1 MNKIISNYK
10 NIINEIKS
18 YEKEFYESVKN
29 IDLVAVSKTF
39 PAEKIEL
46 ILNLG
51 HRVFGENRVQEA
63 AEKWPILKKNFD
75 NVELHLIGPLQSNK
89 AKTALEIFDVIQ
101 TLDREKIV
109 LKIKEFKENDE
120 QKKVHKFFI
129 QVNTGNEQQKAG
141 IEPDK
146 LIDFV
151 SWCKNDVN
159 LEISGLMCI
168 PPINEPSAKHFKI
181 LSSLAKK
188 SSLRFLSMGMSND
201 FKEAIEF
208 GATHVR
214 VGSGIFGKRDQ

>member
-1 MNKIISNYK
+1 MNKIVSNYK

-18 YEKEFYESVKN
+18 YEKEFYESEKN
-29 IDLVAVSKTF
+29 INLVAVSKTF
-39 PAEKIEL
+39 SAEKIEL

-63 AEKWPILKKNFD
+63 VEKWPELKKKFD

-89 AKTALEIFDVIQ
+89 AKIALEIFDVIQ

-109 LKIKEFKENDE
+109 LKIKEFKESYEN
-120 QKKVHKFFI
+120 KKSHKFFI
-129 QVNTGNEQQKAG
+129 QVNTGNEEQKAG

-146 LIDFV
+146 LTDFV

-159 LEISGLMCI
+159 LDISGLMCI
-168 PPINEPSAKHFKI
+168 PPINESSAKHFKI
-181 LSSLAKK
+181 LSSLAEK
-188 SSLRFLSMGMSND
+188 SSLKFLSMGMSMD

-214 VGSGIFGKRDQ
+214 VGSGIFGKRD

>member
-1 MNKIISNYK
+1 MNKIISNYR

-18 YEKEFYESVKN
+18 YEKEFYESAKN

-63 AEKWPILKKNFD
+63 AEKWPILKKKFD

-89 AKTALEIFDVIQ
+89 AKLALEIFDVIQ
-101 TLDREKIV
+101 TLDREKLV
-109 LKIKEFKENDE
+109 LKVKEFKENDE
-120 QKKVHKFFI
+120 QKKDHKFFI
-129 QVNTGNEQQKAG
+129 QVNTGNEKQKAG

-168 PPINEPSAKHFKI
+168 PPINESSAKHFEI
-181 LSSLAKK
+181 LHSLAEK
-188 SSLRFLSMGMSND
+188 SSLKFLSMGMSND
-201 FKEAIEF
+201 FKEAIKF

-214 VGSGIFGKRDQ
+214 VGSGIFGKRD

>member
-1 MNKIISNYK
+1 MNKIVSNYK

-18 YEKEFYESVKN
+18 YEKEFYESAKK

-63 AEKWPILKKNFD
+63 AEKWPILKKKFD
-75 NVELHLIGPLQSNK
+75 NVQLHLIGPLQSNK
-89 AKTALEIFDVIQ
+89 VKIALEVFDVIQ

-109 LKIKEFKENDE
+109 LKIKEFKENYE
-120 QKKVHKFFI
+120 QKKAHKFFI

-141 IEPDK
+141 IEPNK

-159 LEISGLMCI
+159 LEIAGLMCI
-168 PPINEPSAKHFKI
+168 PPINESGTKHFKI

-188 SSLRFLSMGMSND
+188 SSVKFLSMGMSND

-214 VGSGIFGKRDQ
+214 VGSGIFGKRD